1 MKKRDFCSLLKEGK
15 EKENKKTNMEENE
28 EVPTL

>member
-1 MKKRDFCSLLKEGK
+1 MKRRDFCSSIKERK

-28 EVPTL
+28 KVPSL